1 MNISYNHTHPDID
14 DTARVFPGVII
25 VGDVTIHSQVN
36 IWFNAVVRGDMASIE
51 IGENTNIQDQ
61 VVIHTNIDA
70 PVRIGKNVTIGH
82 SAIIHAAT
90 ILDDALIGMGAII
103 LDKAVVESGAMV
115 AAGTVVPPG
124 KKVPSGML
132 AMGNPMRIVREL
144 TQAEKD
150 QNAANIAY
158 YLNLANSYISQPES
172 A

>member
-1 MNISYNHTHPDID
+1 MNVTYDHTHPDID
-14 DTARVFPGVII
+14 ETVRVFPGAII
-25 VGDVTIHSQVN
+25 VGDVIIRKQVN
-36 IWFNAVVRGDMASIE
+36 IWFNAVVRGDMASIV

-90 ILDDALIGMGAII
+90 IHDDALIGMGSII
-103 LDKAVVESGAMV
+103 LDKAVVETGAMV

-124 KKVPSGML
+124 KTVPSGML

-158 YLNLANSYISQPES
+158 YLHLAHSYLSQP
-172 A
+172 